1 MIRDLEP
8 QSQLELLRK
17 ANPLLTP
24 PALAEIIPA
33 YSNFTELPDHNGLWS
48 LPELP
53 LQLEKDLASYNKVIL
68 MLSGVATGG
77 KDAIREQIE
86 QLQPNLMRKLVTA
99 TTRQPRSGEI
109 HGVDYYFYS
118 SQDEFQAAVVRGEFI
133 EWVQQG
139 NRFYGLPF
147 QSLVDAL
154 KDPDPLIC
162 THVEMSAWPVI
173 EAFLKENSQGLK
185 VKVIKLFVLPAVSF
199 ADYQERLKDGRNDI
213 ANRLSRTVMEL
224 EAAPKKTDLVVVNQI
239 QKGKVSLTNIA
250 EKIISLVVPLLKSD
264 QAGLLQQPPLPA
276 DKNEIF

>member
-276 DKNEIF
+276 EKNEIF